1 MYRRF
6 TTRQVKVEV
15 PWPGQ
20 EQIKIDQTSPA
31 QSTPDQATQD
41 AAASPSPASDF
52 HHAQAAAPA
61 AYYSAPSGLD
71 MTSLPDG
78 IAKWHEQRGL
88 QILWLLSSIFMVML
102 DIVGLDV
109 GFLAG
114 LLGIIGSSLAVCN
127 CFQGMDLRSIVK
139 VWVCID
145 DGDLA
150 CHTLLLA
157 SVSSVAALQAVRILG
172 YLTSVISGLI
182 GVLLLSALNSWECE
196 ELHEIEQC
204 QNVKYL

>member
-1 MYRRF
+1 MMCVDVSPPVRF
-6 TTRQVKVEV
+6 LV

-20 EQIKIDQTSPA
+20 EQINIDQTSPA
-31 QSTPDQATQD
+31 QSTPAQATQD

-61 AYYSAPSGLD
+61 PHYSAPSGLD

-139 VWVCID
+139 VRID
-145 DGDLA
+145 GGDLA

-157 SVSSVAALQAVRILG
+157 CVSSVAALQAVRILG